1 MQKISL
7 FLFVLAAAACNSGGG
22 FKKAENAA
30 DAGREFIR
38 ASLDGDYK
46 KAKLYL
52 LQDADNLRMIQ
63 AQEANY
69 NRMSAEE
76 KEAYKEASILPVEI
90 KPLNDSLT
98 TYKYSYSSNPKD
110 TTTIWVIRE
119 KGEWLVDLKSIIQR
133 R

>member
-1 MQKISL
+1 MQKTLIL
-7 FLFVLAAAACNSGGG
+7 LLVLVAAACGSESG

-46 KAKLYL
+46 KARLYL
-52 LQDADNLRMIQ
+52 LQDADNLRMIS

-69 NRMSAEE
+69 NSMSKEE
-76 KEAYKEASILPVEI
+76 KKAYKDASILPVEI
-90 KPLNDSLT
+90 KPVNDSLT
-98 TYKYSYSSNPKD
+98 SYRYSNSANEKD
-110 TTTIWVIRE
+110 TTTILVVRD

-133 R
+133 